1 MLFKPELN
9 NENDVLRWYD
19 ARENPCYVL
28 CTGVKLD
35 ARQIMSKWVNDDN
48 IAGKEKLLEA
58 LNFITNNPSNIN
70 VYTLV
75 SFPYNEGI
83 ENEKLKDLEGETI
96 RFQFHTSNYSTN
108 TLGNV
113 STSVISENKSDYAK
127 ELLLMMRQQN
137 EALLQRIEAIE
148 QKRQMEIEMEVEDDE
163 DDTPEPPTGKE
174 RLLGALA
181 GIVERPEFTETIF
194 GVVGMVLNKFMTPTQ
209 TNSNEQQ

>member
-9 NENDVLRWYD
+9 NETDVLRWYD

-58 LNFITNNPSNIN
+58 LNFITNNSSNIN

-75 SFPYNEGI
+75 SFPYTEGI
-83 ENEKLKDLEGETI
+83 ENEKLKDVEGETI
-96 RFQFHTSNYSTN
+96 RFQFHSSNYSSY
-108 TLGNV
+108 TLGN
-113 STSVISENKSDYAK
+113 TPTVISDNKSDYAK
-127 ELLLMMRQQN
+127 ELLLMMKQQN
-137 EALLQRIEAIE
+137 AELLQRIQAIE
-148 QKRQMEIEMEVEDDE
+148 DRRLLEEEEDDE
-163 DDTPEPPTGKE
+163 DETKEPLTGKE

-194 GVVGMVLNKFMTPTQ
+194 VSPAPTQ
-209 TNSNEQQ
+209 PTNENL